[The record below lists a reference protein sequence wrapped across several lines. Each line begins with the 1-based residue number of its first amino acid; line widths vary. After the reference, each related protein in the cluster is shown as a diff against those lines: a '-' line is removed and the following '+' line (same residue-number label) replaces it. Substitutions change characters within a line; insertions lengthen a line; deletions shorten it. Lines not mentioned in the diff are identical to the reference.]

1 LCFKPILNNSNKF
14 LLPWLRE
21 NYGDKWFI
29 NISFQNDNRR
39 FSHNSNNVLTF
50 QGALLGKSINK
61 ISGKAY
67 QCKVVKYERTWS
79 VGFFGKQF
87 RSDESSIEI
96 LSADECWN
104 LVHNK
109 KCNKNNM
116 TCDDNDHCRF
126 EGFPK
131 DRYTWLRTF
140 TDTFSH
146 CYFSP
151 RMIAE
156 SNENSRIFTDS
167 CKVKDFY
174 CILGDSVVV
183 WNKEVIHSCPF
194 KRIAFGTFDSFGIY
208 FKEKTLKLGFQFK
221 RFETHCGTEF
231 ILTTEGLYLAP
242 LTPRLPVFD
251 SFDSFSDTR
260 GIIDLALADED
271 FRAFELLEDERM
283 ILLRECNIFSSMV
296 KIFSVMEDLFLRFR
310 DFKNYEV
317 ILYSK
322 GGQVYKPKCVKISS
336 ITISNSTKCFL
347 DIPVSFVLGKWVKQG
362 FLTHD
367 RIIRAYSAV
376 TDCVFEPKYISLPY
390 ISKTVVVYGNKIT
403 LLNNSE
409 ITYQKFDFFD
419 ELSFKDYSH
428 VDSLVNGVDIIGQIH
443 NLSIVNEN
451 GHEWLVIPDRSTS
464 SEGVGYVLKN
474 IKDWIMNGLSD
485 LGKWILL
492 GCAGILIFLL
502 IIALIWCCVKEIC
515 VALWSRLWR
524 QISNRS
530 NRHPV
535 LEQSIPMVNIS
546 SNCPQPNPLSLHSDN
561 DSVANNLANN
571 EIMIELEM
579 PESKDN
585 INLKEKRS
593 DSVSTVALLNTV
605 RELTPLNSTV
615 EDV

>member
-1 LCFKPILNNSNKF
+1 
-14 LLPWLRE
+14 
-21 NYGDKWFI
+21 
-29 NISFQNDNRR
+29 
-39 FSHNSNNVLTF
+39 
-50 QGALLGKSINK
+50 
-61 ISGKAY
+61 
-67 QCKVVKYERTWS
+67 
-79 VGFFGKQF
+79 
-87 RSDESSIEI
+87 
-96 LSADECWN
+96 
-104 LVHNK
+104 
-109 KCNKNNM
+109 M
-116 TCDDNDHCRF
+116 
-126 EGFPK
+126 
-131 DRYTWLRTF
+131 
-140 TDTFSH
+140 
-146 CYFSP
+146 
-151 RMIAE
+151 
-156 SNENSRIFTDS
+156 
-167 CKVKDFY
+167 
-174 CILGDSVVV
+174 
-183 WNKEVIHSCPF
+183 
-194 KRIAFGTFDSFGIY
+194 
-208 FKEKTLKLGFQFK
+208 
-221 RFETHCGTEF
+221 
-231 ILTTEGLYLAP
+231 TTEGLYLAP

-428 VDSLVNGVDIIGQIH
+428 VDSLVNGVDIKGQIH
-443 NLSIVNEN
+443 NLSIVIEN

-464 SEGVGYVLKN
+464 SEGFGYVLKN
-474 IKDWIMNGLSD
+474 INDWIMNGLSD

-546 SNCPQPNPLSLHSDN
+546 SNCPQSF
-561 DSVANNLANN
+561 
-571 EIMIELEM
+571 I
-579 PESKDN
+579 
-585 INLKEKRS
+585 
-593 DSVSTVALLNTV
+593 STL
-605 RELTPLNSTV
+605 
-615 EDV
+615 